1 MKKGWTL
8 SPAYDL
14 NPTTN
19 WYQSLLINDYSAS
32 SSIDVLRKSAKDYFL
47 SQDTVDTILSEVI
60 TAMKD
65 WKTEAMRMKL
75 SQRDIDIFSPR
86 FITE

>member
-19 WYQSLLINDYSAS
+19 RYQSLLINDYSAS
-32 SSIDVLRKSAKDYFL
+32 SNIDVLRKSAKDYFL
-47 SQDTVDTILSEVI
+47 SQETVDTILSEVI
-60 TAMKD
+60 TAMKE
-65 WKTEAMRMKL
+65 WERVATRMKL
-75 SQRDIDIFSPR
+75 SQRDIDIFASR
-86 FITE
+86 FIPG

>member
-19 WYQSLLINDYSAS
+19 RYQSLLINDYSAS

-47 SQDTVDTILSEVI
+47 SQETVDTILSEVT
-60 TAMKD
+60 TAMRVGKGSY
-65 WKTEAMRMKL
+65 TYETL
-75 SQRDIDIFSPR
+75 SERY
-86 FITE
+86 

>member
-19 WYQSLLINDYSAS
+19 RYQSLLINDYSAS

-47 SQDTVDTILSEVI
+47 SQENC
-60 TAMKD
+60 
-65 WKTEAMRMKL
+65 
-75 SQRDIDIFSPR
+75 
-86 FITE
+86 

>member
-19 WYQSLLINDYSAS
+19 RYQSLLINDYSAS

-47 SQDTVDTILSEVI
+47 SQETVDTILSEVI
-60 TAMKD
+60 NCHERVGKGSYTYE
-65 WKTEAMRMKL
+65 TL
-75 SQRDIDIFSPR
+75 SERY
-86 FITE
+86 